1 MLGSGVRDP
10 DVRNGLE
17 PGGTKGRIL
26 NVEVP
31 TESLAEFSH
40 SYYRG
45 RKKNSLLA
53 VGQLV
58 RLRERNKSYGLGTK
72 PLGTA
77 DLRNLW
83 YGFVR
88 KGNDFYEVGAVGQ
101 TGFAGSWY
109 VD

>member
-1 MLGSGVRDP
+1 VLGSGVRDP

-58 RLRERNKSYGLGTK
+58 RLRKRNKSYGLGTK
-72 PLGTA
+72 PLGTGEGKR
-77 DLRNLW
+77 DEWLRHSE
-83 YGFVR
+83 R
-88 KGNDFYEVGAVGQ
+88 Q
-101 TGFAGSWY
+101 TLETFGMGL
-109 VD
+109 